1 MNPQKAYRPRR
12 LPRAAPFTHTGTR
25 ASRER
30 SWPGAAC
37 AFLPASRGTN
47 TDLQYTKHGIRRKR
61 VLKLHRNPYAAV
73 ESIMHW
79 DHLSLDEAVE
89 AVRAAGGKVEQR
101 YVDNFRRLQAKA
113 KRATQSE

>member
-1 MNPQKAYRPRR
+1 MYKYGLVA
-12 LPRAAPFTHTGTR
+12 G
-25 ASRER
+25 
-30 SWPGAAC
+30 PGVEYNA
-37 AFLPASRGTN
+37 RG
-47 TDLQYTKHGIRRKR
+47 
-61 VLKLHRNPYAAV
+61 VLKMHGDPYAAV

-113 KRATQSE
+113 KRAARSE